1 MHVALNAWFWD
12 KPHTGSGQYLQRLVF
27 ALAKLAPDLT
37 ISLILPPHITTLRET
52 LPPNVYPIHTTG
64 RGGAF
69 GKVWF
74 EQRTFP
80 RMVKACGA
88 DLAHVPYWG
97 APLSSPVKLIT
108 TVLDVVALLLPEYYA
123 TGFKQ
128 RAYNALVS
136 ASASGSDH
144 IIAISDAAKAD
155 IVEQLHIPPDKIT
168 TTYLGI
174 DDVFHPKLGAQTD
187 YLVRQKYNLPPSF
200 VLYLGGFDYR
210 KQVNQLLYAYTYLAQ
225 VEGDNY
231 PLVMAGKEP
240 DWNKRVFPNMR
251 KYAHDLGIADY
262 IQWIGHVDEA
272 DKPALYR
279 LSDLFVYPSMY
290 EGFGLPPLEAMA
302 CGVPVVANALDVFK
316 ETLGG
321 GAYLVENART
331 MGGAMIALLIQKPL
345 RDTMINQGLAQATRY
360 TWRKTA
366 QATLSVYQKVL
377 S

>member
-1 MHVALNAWFWD
+1 MHIALNAWFWD
-12 KPHTGSGQYLQRLVF
+12 KPHTGSGQYLQRLTF
-27 ALAKLAPDLT
+27 SLAKIAPDMT
-37 ISLILPPHITTLRET
+37 ISLILPPHITAISEA
-52 LPPNVYPIHTTG
+52 LPPNVKPTHTTG
-64 RGGAF
+64 RGGAV

-97 APLSSPVKLIT
+97 APLTSPVKLVT
-108 TVLDVVALLLPEYYA
+108 SVLDVASLLLPEYYA
-123 TGFKQ
+123 IGFKG
-128 RAYNALVS
+128 RAYNALIS
-136 ASASGSDH
+136 ASAGGSDH
-144 IIAISDAAKAD
+144 IITISDAAKAD
-155 IVEQLHIPPDKIT
+155 IVEQLHIAPEKIT
-168 TTYLGI
+168 TTHLGV
-174 DDVFHPKLGAQTD
+174 DEVFHPKIGAQNDHLIRT
-187 YLVRQKYNLPPSF
+187 KYNLPMSF

-225 VEGDNY
+225 AEGDNY
-231 PLVMAGKEP
+231 PLVIAGKEP
-240 DWNKRVFPNMR
+240 NWDKRVFPNMR
-251 KYAHDLGIADY
+251 KYAQALGVDDY
-262 IQWIGHVDEA
+262 IEWIGYVDEA

-279 LSDLFVYPSMY
+279 LSDLFVYPSIY

-302 CGVPVVANALDVFK
+302 CGVPVVVNALDVFK
-316 ETLGG
+316 ETLGS

-331 MGGAMIALLIQKPL
+331 MGGAMISLLIQKPL

-366 QATLSVYQKVL
+366 QATLEVYQQVL

>member
-1 MHVALNAWFWD
+1 MHIAFNAWFWNQ
-12 KPHTGSGQYLQRLVF
+12 PHTGSGQYLQRLVF
-27 ALAKLAPDLT
+27 ALAKLAPEMK
-37 ISLILPPHITTLRET
+37 ISLILPPNVTITES
-52 LPPNVYPIHTTG
+52 LPSNISAIPTTG
-64 RGGAF
+64 RGGAL
-69 GKVWF
+69 GKVVF

-97 APLSSPVKLIT
+97 APLSSPVPLIT
-108 TVLDVVALLLPEYYA
+108 SVLDVASLILPEYYA
-123 TGFKQ
+123 TGVKG
-128 RAYNALVS
+128 RAYNALIS
-136 ASASGSDH
+136 ASAGGSAH
-144 IIAISDAAKAD
+144 IITISDSAKAD
-155 IVEQLHIPPDKIT
+155 IVEYLKIPPEKIT
-168 TTYLGI
+168 TTYLGV
-174 DDVFHPKLGAQTD
+174 DEVFHPKFGAEND
-187 YLVRQKYNLPPSF
+187 ALVRKKYNLPMSF

-225 VEGDNY
+225 AEGDNY

-240 DWNKRVFPNMR
+240 DWSKRVFPDMR
-251 KYAHDLGIADY
+251 KYADQLNISDY
-262 IQWIGHVDEA
+262 IQWIGYVDEA

-302 CGVPVVANALDVFK
+302 CGVPVVANALDIFK
-316 ETLGG
+316 ETLGD

-345 RDTMINQGLAQATRY
+345 RETMINQGLAQATRY

-366 QATLSVYQKVL
+366 QATLKIYESL
-377 S
+377 LP

>member
-1 MHVALNAWFWD
+1 MHIALNAWFWD
-12 KPHTGSGQYLQRLVF
+12 KPHTGSGQYLQQLVF
-27 ALAKLAPDLT
+27 ALAKIAPDMT
-37 ISLILPPHITTLRET
+37 ISLILPPHITTISET
-52 LPPNVYPIHTTG
+52 LPPNVKPVHTTG
-64 RGGAF
+64 RGGAV

-97 APLSSPVKLIT
+97 APLSSPAKLVT
-108 TVLDVVALLLPEYYA
+108 SVLDVASLFLPEYYA
-123 TGFKQ
+123 IGLKG
-128 RAYNALVS
+128 RAYNALIS
-136 ASASGSDH
+136 ASAGGSDH
-144 IIAISDAAKAD
+144 IITISNAAKAD
-155 IVEQLHIPPDKIT
+155 IIEQLHIAPEKIT

-174 DDVFHPKLGAQTD
+174 DEAFHPKIGAQND
-187 YLVRQKYNLPPSF
+187 HLVRKKYNLPMSF

-225 VEGDNY
+225 AEGDNY
-231 PLVMAGKEP
+231 PLVIAGKEP
-240 DWNKRVFPNMR
+240 NWDKRVFPDMR
-251 KYAHDLGIADY
+251 KYAQALGIDRY
-262 IQWIGHVDEA
+262 IEWIGYVDEA

-331 MGGAMIALLIQKPL
+331 MGGAMISLLIQKPL

-366 QATLSVYQKVL
+366 QATLEVYQQVL